1 MSHQLQSF
9 HWNRILFFSSL
20 QSKFHHKIVMKFDI
34 WGTLSPQPSF
44 NRGLYSDQQSGL
56 WPGSP
61 CPLSD
66 QPSEIFELPTNRQK
80 GKQLFQRNKEIQNMI
95 PLELFNNQIG
105 KYFIMVTLRC
115 VCVCVCYKKVKIKS
129 NLSNM
134 VLFWKIYR
142 FLLFLCCFLSSNK

>member
-1 MSHQLQSF
+1 
-9 HWNRILFFSSL
+9 
-20 QSKFHHKIVMKFDI
+20 MKFDI

-44 NRGLYSDQQSGL
+44 NRGLYSEQQSGL

-115 VCVCVCYKKVKIKS
+115 VCVCVCVYVCVCVTVC
-129 NLSNM
+129 
-134 VLFWKIYR
+134 VLQKGK
-142 FLLFLCCFLSSNK
+142 N